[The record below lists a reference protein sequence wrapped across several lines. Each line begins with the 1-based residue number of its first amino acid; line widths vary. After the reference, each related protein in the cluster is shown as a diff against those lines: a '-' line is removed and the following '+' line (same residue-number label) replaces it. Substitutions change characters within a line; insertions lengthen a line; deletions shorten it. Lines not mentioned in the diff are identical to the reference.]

1 MARIWLS
8 FRPAQDPLALAVGA
22 PEPESQ
28 LPSNSD
34 THRPILKDM
43 DITFQDYFQPQD
55 PTNLPLTP

>member
-8 FRPAQDPLALAVGA
+8 LRPAQDPLTLAVGA
-22 PEPESQ
+22 PGLVQ

-34 THRPILKDM
+34 IHKPVCKVM